1 MTEKKALPYYE
12 FYSKS
17 RWDNWISQIKASGF
31 SLENEQEAEKC
42 TAIFVNMMDDVILAC
57 LKIAARFDKQA
68 MDEQE
73 ALDVL
78 GTIQD
83 IVMEDVASISEDI
96 DLMIFSIQDSLAC
109 ALAAFE
115 NYFYDDYDK
124 TVSLKELIQE
134 AGAAENDEE
143 LEVAF
148 ALIATAGA
156 LVIAGEPFEEEYMTI
171 LSEESIAAEWLDS
184 IDSIAAAMVGTDSY
198 KNFDDVDDE
207 E

>member
-1 MTEKKALPYYE
+1 MTEKKAMPYYE

-17 RWDNWISQIKASGF
+17 RWENWISQIKTSGF
-31 SLENEQEAEKC
+31 SLEDEKSAEKC
-42 TAIFVNMMDDVILAC
+42 TAIFVNMMDDVVLAC
-57 LKIAARFDKQA
+57 LKIAARFDKKVL
-68 MDEQE
+68 DEQG
-73 ALDVL
+73 ALEIL

-83 IVMEDVASISEDI
+83 IVMEDVAPISEDI
-96 DLMIFSIQDSLAC
+96 DMMIFSIQDSLAC

-124 TVSLKELIQE
+124 TVKIKDLIQE
-134 AGAAENDEE
+134 AGAAEEDEE
-143 LEVAF
+143 LEMAF

-156 LVIAGEPFEEEYMTI
+156 MVIAGEPFEESYMSI
-171 LSEESIAAEWLDS
+171 LPEESLVSEWLDS

-198 KNFDDVDDE
+198 KNFDEVDDE

>member
-1 MTEKKALPYYE
+1 MTEKKSLPYYE
-12 FYSKS
+12 FYSKA
-17 RWDNWISQIKASGF
+17 RWENWIAQIKASGF
-31 SLENEQEAEKC
+31 SLENEQAAEKC

-57 LKIAARFDKQA
+57 LKITARFDKEA
-68 MDEQE
+68 IDEQG
-73 ALDVL
+73 ALEIL

-83 IVMEDVASISEDI
+83 IVMEDVAPISEDI
-96 DLMIFSIQDSLAC
+96 DMMIFSVQDSLAC

-124 TVSLKELIQE
+124 TVKIKELIQE
-134 AGAAENDEE
+134 AGVAEEDEE

-171 LSEESIAAEWLDS
+171 LPEEGIAAEWLDS
-184 IDSIAAAMVGTDSY
+184 IDSIAAAMIGTDSY
-198 KNFDDVDDE
+198 KNFDEVDDE

>member
-1 MTEKKALPYYE
+1 MPYYE

-17 RWDNWISQIKASGF
+17 RWENWISQIKTSGF
-31 SLENEQEAEKC
+31 SLEDEQAAEKC

-57 LKIAARFDKQA
+57 LKIAARFDKKA
-68 MDEQE
+68 IDEQG
-73 ALDVL
+73 ALEIL

-83 IVMEDVASISEDI
+83 IVIEDI
-96 DLMIFSIQDSLAC
+96 PPISDDIDMMVFSIQDSLAC

-124 TVSLKELIQE
+124 TVKIKELIQE
-134 AGAAENDEE
+134 AGAAEEDEE

-171 LSEESIAAEWLDS
+171 LPEESIAAEWLDS

-198 KNFDDVDDE
+198 KNFDEVDDE

>member
-17 RWDNWISQIKASGF
+17 RWDNWISQIKTSGF
-31 SLENEQEAEKC
+31 SLEDEKSAEKC

-57 LKIAARFDKQA
+57 LKIAARFDKKV

-73 ALDVL
+73 ALEVL

-83 IVMEDVASISEDI
+83 IVMEDVAPISEDI
-96 DLMIFSIQDSLAC
+96 DMMIFSIQDSLAC

-124 TVSLKELIQE
+124 NIKIKDLIEE
-134 AGAAENDEE
+134 AGAAEEDEE
-143 LEVAF
+143 LEAAF

-156 LVIAGEPFEEEYMTI
+156 LVISGEPFDEKYMTI
-171 LSEESIAAEWLDS
+171 LPEESLAAEWLDS